1 MNTPRILIS
10 IDLEVLH
17 LQTGKDRELS
27 LEERHQVFRKELD
40 NTFAILDRYQ
50 VRATFFVTATWA
62 HAYPDFVR
70 RLSRR
75 HEVAAYGF
83 MEKNV
88 LEQVIGS
95 RIYGCRMPAGIR
107 PDYGALKAAGYLY
120 HAGGQQ
126 LKPMTIEGGIYE
138 IYAEGIRSLWHTKL
152 FLGRQAFISLRFSV
166 QEFVGAKFPLRL
178 SKVLQ
183 YLQRK
188 GKFMPHIEWL
198 QEQLS
203 DE

>member
-10 IDLEVLH
+10 IDLEELH
-17 LQTGKDRELS
+17 LHTGKGRELG
-27 LEERHQVFRKELD
+27 LEERLQIFRKELD
-40 NTFAILDRYQ
+40 NTIIILDRYQ

-62 HAYPDFVR
+62 QAFPDFVR
-70 RLSRR
+70 QLSRR

-83 MEKNV
+83 MEKRV
-88 LEQVIGS
+88 LEQVTGS

-126 LKPMTIEGGIYE
+126 LRPMTIEGGIYE
-138 IYAEGIRSLWHTKL
+138 IYAGRIHSLWHMKL
-152 FLGRQAFISLRFSV
+152 FSGRQAVISLRFSV
-166 QEFVGAKFPLRL
+166 QEFGGAKFPLRL
-178 SKVLQ
+178 SKVLE

-188 GKFMPHIEWL
+188 GQFMPHIEWL